1 MLLLI
6 LRCLL
11 KCLQTSKPPP
21 AAAKSTCF
29 STVHSHPAS
38 RSRSFH
44 KFTLQMWPYQPCVK
58 LMSASRAATP
68 SWYCRL
74 MSDIIATTEVHV
86 SARTQV
92 WAFFQSCCDTA
103 SKTGG
108 LGEWWKEWV
117 NCSIFWCTTHQSKTG
132 LQGGLIERLHI
143 HPATDST
150 ETAEFMKF
158 TMTRGAAKP
167 ETWCCTKTAAWGCY
181 IYPWF
186 PNIVLSPGDGRIWT
200 EGNQIRSVI
209 NAPKEVLRFYSYT
222 PAMSE
227 SKQVI
232 QQCTITLLNR
242 THLLFKGGYF
252 SYHWLCSASW
262 CDAPWRPW
270 WCHSGKRRAL
280 MERSHWPSSSCCT
293 PDIDKTSNEK
303 LEMAKQKKN
312 IKNCMTSVNTYM
324 ATMASPR
331 AVVAV
336 TTGFLM
342 FLFMWPEWDF

>member
-1 MLLLI
+1 MADTLICTCNLRNNHVFSTKYVLISVKEKQSWGRWDTHMLLLI

-21 AAAKSTCF
+21 AAAKSTRF

-44 KFTLQMWPYQPCVK
+44 KFTLQMWPHQPCVK

-92 WAFFQSCCDTA
+92 WAFFQSCCDTT

-108 LGEWWKEWV
+108 LGEWWEEWV
-117 NCSIFWCTTHQSKTG
+117 NCSIFWCTTHQSKTD

-181 IYPWF
+181 IYTPDF
-186 PNIVLSPGDGRIWT
+186 QILYSPQ
-200 EGNQIRSVI
+200 E
-209 NAPKEVLRFYSYT
+209 
-222 PAMSE
+222 
-227 SKQVI
+227 
-232 QQCTITLLNR
+232 
-242 THLLFKGGYF
+242 KGGYE
-252 SYHWLCSASW
+252 
-262 CDAPWRPW
+262 
-270 WCHSGKRRAL
+270 RR
-280 MERSHWPSSSCCT
+280 E
-293 PDIDKTSNEK
+293 
-303 LEMAKQKKN
+303 
-312 IKNCMTSVNTYM
+312 IKSD
-324 ATMASPR
+324 
-331 AVVAV
+331 
-336 TTGFLM
+336 L
-342 FLFMWPEWDF
+342 L